1 MVLKVFYQFVCK
13 FVFMVADVVSDFESE
28 VSEVL
33 SGREEVLLGYIF
45 GSYVE
50 GREHE
55 DSDLDIGILTN
66 DSLGNK
72 ELFQLSELLE
82 DSLGV
87 EPDVRVLNRADPRFV
102 YNVLDKGRLAYKK
115 NESIRIDFESAAMR
129 EYLDM
134 KPFIDRHDKAVRE
147 RLTG

>member
-1 MVLKVFYQFVCK
+1 LVLKVFYQFVCK

-55 DSDLDIGILTN
+55 GSDLDIGILTN
-66 DSLGNK
+66 GSLANK
-72 ELFQLSELLE
+72 ELFQLFELLE
-82 DSLGV
+82 DALGV
-87 EPDVRVLNRADPRFV
+87 EPDVRVLNGTDPRFV

>member
-82 DSLGV
+82 DALGV

>member
-1 MVLKVFYQFVCK
+1 
-13 FVFMVADVVSDFESE
+13 MVADVVSDFESE

-82 DSLGV
+82 DALGV
-87 EPDVRVLNRADPRFV
+87 EPDVRVLNGADPRFV

>member
-1 MVLKVFYQFVCK
+1 
-13 FVFMVADVVSDFESE
+13 MVADVVSDFESE

-82 DSLGV
+82 EALGV

>member
-82 DSLGV
+82 DALGV
-87 EPDVRVLNRADPRFV
+87 EPDVRVLNGADPRFV

>member
-1 MVLKVFYQFVCK
+1 
-13 FVFMVADVVSDFESE
+13 MVADVVSDFESE

-82 DSLGV
+82 DALGV

>member
-1 MVLKVFYQFVCK
+1 
-13 FVFMVADVVSDFESE
+13 MVADVVSDFESE

-87 EPDVRVLNRADPRFV
+87 EPDVRVLNGADPRFV